1 MNRLQKKCVIAS
13 AGFHLSLV
21 VILFIGPGFLSSKS
35 ATPDLPIL
43 DFVPIKTVDEL
54 VSGGGERTAKPPP
67 APVETKPEPPQPPQ
81 PKPPTPEPKPDP
93 EPQKEIAK
101 DPTPVKPDTD
111 SLVPTDKPKP
121 RRPEISTTLVTRK
134 PDADADKKAKAAAQA
149 KAEAAERQRLAKA
162 IGNAVDD
169 IANGVSEGTSIQL
182 KGPGGGGVPYANFLQ
197 AVKSVYQR
205 AWLVPESVT
214 DEEATTT
221 VSVTIARDGTV
232 LNARITRSS
241 GNSEVDHSV
250 QRTLD
255 RVKYAAPLPDSAS
268 EDQRTVSIG
277 FNVKARRALG

>member
-13 AGFHLSLV
+13 AGFHLLLV
-21 VILFIGPGFLSSKS
+21 LILFIGPGFLSSKS
-35 ATPDLPIL
+35 TTPDLPIL

-67 APVETKPEPPQPPQ
+67 APLEAPKPTPPDPPAPQP
-81 PKPPTPEPKPDP
+81 PKPDP
-93 EPQKEIAK
+93 EPPKELAQ
-101 DPTPVKPDTD
+101 DPTPVKPETD

-121 RRPEISTTLVTRK
+121 RKPEVSTTLVTRK

-149 KAEAAERQRLAKA
+149 KAEATERQRIAKT

-169 IANGVSEGTSIQL
+169 IANGVSEGTSIKL
-182 KGPGGGGVPYANFLQ
+182 VGPGGGGIPYANFLQ

-214 DEEATTT
+214 DEEATTL

-232 LNARITRSS
+232 LSAHITRSS
-241 GNSEVDHSV
+241 GNSDVDHSV

>member
-1 MNRLQKKCVIAS
+1 MNRFQKKCVIAS
-13 AGFHLSLV
+13 AGFHLLLV
-21 VILFIGPGFLSSKS
+21 LILFIGPGFLSSKS
-35 ATPDLPIL
+35 TTPDLPVL
-43 DFVPIKTVDEL
+43 DFVPLKTVDEL

-67 APVETKPEPPQPPQ
+67 APLEAPKPTPPEPPAPQ
-81 PKPPTPEPKPDP
+81 PPKPDP
-93 EPQKEIAK
+93 EPPKEVAK
-101 DPTPVKPDTD
+101 DPTPDKPETD

-149 KAEAAERQRLAKA
+149 KAEAAERQRVAKV

-169 IANGVSEGTSIQL
+169 IANGVSEGVSI
-182 KGPGGGGVPYANFLQ
+182 KFVGPGGGGIPYANFLQ

-205 AWLVPESVT
+205 AWLVPDSVT
-214 DEEATTT
+214 DEEATTFA
-221 VSVTIARDGTV
+221 SVTIARDGSV
-232 LNARITRSS
+232 ISARITRSS

-268 EDQRTVSIG
+268 EDQRTVNIG